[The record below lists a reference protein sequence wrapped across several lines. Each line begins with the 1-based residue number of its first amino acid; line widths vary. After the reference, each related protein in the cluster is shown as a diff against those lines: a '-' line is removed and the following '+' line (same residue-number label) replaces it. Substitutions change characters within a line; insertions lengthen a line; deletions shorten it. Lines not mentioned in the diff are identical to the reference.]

1 MSVVRLY
8 EIASVQTT
16 VMQILFI
23 KRRAEDRGTALE
35 RETEGRKG
43 GQLGQGSCSWE
54 VQRPRR

>member
-1 MSVVRLY
+1 MY